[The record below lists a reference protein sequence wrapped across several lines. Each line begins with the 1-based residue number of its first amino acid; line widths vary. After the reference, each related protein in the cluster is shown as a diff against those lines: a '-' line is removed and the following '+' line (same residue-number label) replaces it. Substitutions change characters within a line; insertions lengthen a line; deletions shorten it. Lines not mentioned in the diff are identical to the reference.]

1 MLDNDSGW
9 VIVVWNVP
17 VLSMSLLLS
26 CDDNLACNRF
36 IRPDGVCPIIL
47 LRTVAVSAIGCD
59 ADCWCCSY
67 CIVIFSKVA

>member
-17 VLSMSLLLS
+17 ALSMSLLLS
-26 CDDNLACNRF
+26 CDDNLACNGFMRL
-36 IRPDGVCPIIL
+36 DDVYPIIL
-47 LRTVAVSAIGCD
+47 LRTVAVATIGCD